1 MKYLACLLLCA
12 ACPPATAPPYG
23 GPQGYGPSPQATAR
37 VDATCIQVFECLAA
51 CTQDAACYQGCMDRG
66 NDDSRGAA
74 TALINCNSA
83 GENAPCDTELQAC
96 RDQGAAQVAR
106 QQPPAPP
113 QEYQQ
118 PLPAEAQEQMMPGQP
133 HTTADLLPWLA
144 AGTGY
149 WQGVY
154 YHYNFYGDGRAKRSS
169 GTPLYTEKTGRY
181 ACATLVNETG
191 TVTQEGDLLIMRFA
205 AANESHCGDNSEA
218 APGRT
223 LRLRIVWYQYN
234 GPVELKLVD
243 IDCQSG
249 ACSDTIT
256 RR

>member
-1 MKYLACLLLCA
+1 MKFIACLLLCA
-12 ACPPATAPPYG
+12 ACPPATPPQYG
-23 GPQGYGPSPQATAR
+23 GPPAYGQPPQAAAP
-37 VDATCIQVFECLAA
+37 VGSTCIQVLECLAA

-66 NDDSRGAA
+66 NDTSRGVA
-74 TALINCNSA
+74 TALINCNAA
-83 GENAPCDTELQAC
+83 GENAQCEAELQAC
-96 RDQGAAQVAR
+96 RDQGATQVAQQQQAPAP
-106 QQPPAPP
+106 QQPAP
-113 QEYQQ
+113 E
-118 PLPAEAQEQMMPGQP
+118 EAQEQMMPGQP
-133 HTTADLLPWLA
+133 HTTANLLPWLA
-144 AGTGY
+144 SGTGY

-181 ACATLVNETG
+181 ACATLLNETG
-191 TVTQEGDLLIMRFA
+191 TIRQEGDLLLIDFV
-205 AANESHCGDNSEA
+205 AANESHCGDNTEA

-243 IDCQSG
+243 IDCESG

>member
-1 MKYLACLLLCA
+1 MKVLVLVLLCA
-12 ACPPATAPPYG
+12 GCPPAQAPYASP
-23 GPQGYGPSPQATAR
+23 GPAGQGQAA
-37 VDATCIQVFECLAA
+37 APIGLPCIQVFECLAA
-51 CTQDAACYQGCMDRG
+51 CTQDAACYQACMDKG
-66 NDDSRGAA
+66 NDASRSAV
-74 TALINCNSA
+74 TALINCNAAAEGAQCES
-83 GENAPCDTELQAC
+83 EMKAC
-96 RDQGAAQVAR
+96 RDQGAAQVAQQQQAPDP
-106 QQPPAPP
+106 QQP
-113 QEYQQ
+113 QEV
-118 PLPAEAQEQMMPGQP
+118 QEQMMPGQP
-133 HTTADLLPWLA
+133 HTTANLLPWL
-144 AGTGY
+144 TGY

-154 YHYNFYGDGRAKRSS
+154 YHYNFYGDGTVKRSS

-181 ACATLVNETG
+181 ACASLVNETG
-191 TVTQEGDLLIMRFA
+191 TVRQEGDLLIMEFS